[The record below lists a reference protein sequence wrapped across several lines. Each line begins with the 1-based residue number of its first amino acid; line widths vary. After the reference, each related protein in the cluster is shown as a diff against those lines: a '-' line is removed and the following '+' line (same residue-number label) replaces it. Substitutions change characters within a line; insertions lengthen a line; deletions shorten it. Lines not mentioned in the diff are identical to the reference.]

1 MGTSCFIAVEKD
13 FSPTRLLAGLG
24 YMNKN
29 ESSLIAQRYATTV
42 NAQIAWRM
50 ERQHRIHQTRKGCVY
65 DVSFHEAER
74 LLRGYGS
81 PATTTKRQS
90 IKCFL
95 CILLL
100 PIERESI
107 QLESLLDGFSC
118 PLSFSRNQVS
128 SRSRPLPIE
137 LDQQV

>member
-1 MGTSCFIAVEKD
+1 MGTRCFRAVEKD
-13 FSPTRLLAGLG
+13 FPPTWLLAGLG
-24 YMNKN
+24 HMNKN
-29 ESSLIAQRYATTV
+29 ESSLIVQRYCNDCKFTNGLESGDAV
-42 NAQIAWRM
+42 WNPSNQ
-50 ERQHRIHQTRKGCVY
+50 KGYVDDVY
-65 DVSFHEAER
+65 SHDAER
-74 LLRGYGS
+74 LLSGVGS

-107 QLESLLDGFSC
+107 QLESLLDGFSY

-128 SRSRPLPIE
+128 SRSRSLPIE